1 MVWTS
6 KYWDIV
12 EQLYWTPRY
21 VGMNS
26 IPRKH
31 WREKNG
37 FICIPAKSINKSGP
51 LYSRER
57 KIDDLKAYLN
67 RSEEI
72 LNDVFDLTFSIAPD
86 SIINEIFLT
95 PLGFNDFGPF
105 ESIGRESASRYGWG
119 KYDNITQ
126 HDGLFVSRKSAVA
139 IELKLRSKSSRNQIA
154 KYLAL
159 LAWEELFN
167 GCKEQLGLLFIIPDA
182 AIQNHWYNC
191 GLGGP
196 YLNSDFLETIRNL
209 PLPKQITD
217 LFDANRDH
225 VQSVLNRIKLA
236 VISWKGLKG
245 RLVSIEESLDLSR
258 RGDQTLA
265 KLIKGFLFQL
275 EAHGDTGIR

>member
-1 MVWTS
+1 
-6 KYWDIV
+6 
-12 EQLYWTPRY
+12 
-21 VGMNS
+21 
-26 IPRKH
+26 
-31 WREKNG
+31 
-37 FICIPAKSINKSGP
+37 
-51 LYSRER
+51 
-57 KIDDLKAYLN
+57 
-67 RSEEI
+67 
-72 LNDVFDLTFSIAPD
+72 
-86 SIINEIFLT
+86 
-95 PLGFNDFGPF
+95 
-105 ESIGRESASRYGWG
+105 
-119 KYDNITQ
+119 
-126 HDGLFVSRKSAVA
+126 
-139 IELKLRSKSSRNQIA
+139 
-154 KYLAL
+154 LAL